1 METEKVVS
9 KSTTSRVAEMVLGI
23 IGGVFGIIGGILA
36 MTVGAVAKAFE
47 VSGSDG
53 VTGLGIACILVS
65 ILAIIFSCIINKK
78 RVLFGIL
85 IIVCGIL
92 NIVFISYFGILSGI
106 LIAISG
112 ILALVRK

>member
-1 METEKVVS
+1 METEKVGS
-9 KSTTSRVAEMVLGI
+9 QSTTSRVAEMVLGI

-36 MTVGAVAKAFE
+36 MTIGAVAGAFNANGSSE
-47 VSGSDG
+47 VSG
-53 VTGLGIACILVS
+53 LGISCIIVS

-112 ILALVRK
+112 ILALIRK